1 MILVVNNVCTRLSL
15 ELRTTIALQ
24 HMRKLSLRFILSFH
38 GCSLPNSL
46 LAELFEFPYLLRQMS
61 SLSSCCHTSMP
72 CSPRPAQFPREDC
85 QHYSSGPVSTVVLDT
100 AGQPGQ
106 VQQAGG
112 HFRSGRRTV

>member
-46 LAELFEFPYLLRQMS
+46 LAELFEFPYL
-61 SLSSCCHTSMP
+61 P
-72 CSPRPAQFPREDC
+72 CSPRPAQFPRQDC
-85 QHYSSGPVSTVVLDT
+85 QHYNSGPVSTVVLDT